1 MVTQQIRPICH
12 TVDKQISNSLKESEE
27 TKIIPFGF

>member
-1 MVTQQIRPICH
+1 MVAQQTRTICH
-12 TVDKQISNSLKESEE
+12 TVDKEISNSIKESEE